1 MAVDL
6 RHVQRTDPQHSA
18 TEAGLLYE
26 RYSGRILAYCIHALR
41 HRGDAEDAV
50 QTTFLHAHRA
60 LQRGVV
66 PEHEFAWLHTI
77 AKNVCRMHRRTAARR
92 GAVTGLD
99 LDALPAREGDAGD
112 QELLYGLDDALASLP
127 ERQRRALVMREL
139 RGLSSEEVASQLG
152 MSATATY
159 ALLTRARRSLARALT
174 VGGRSALGLDL
185 GPLLLR
191 LKALFAGGG
200 ATVAATT
207 AVAAVVAAG
216 GVTLERALVEYP
228 KDSAVQ
234 LQGTPAGG
242 GGGFA
247 SRTSCARPG
256 TSDVSPAARPQQWRR
271 RVHGC
276 RRAHR
281 GRRTGRSAG
290 AARLRG
296 RPGCAD
302 GAPVPS
308 RAGAADRDRA
318 RSDRSGR
325 RARARR
331 RHGRPGGRPTGRHR
345 LRPAASVAG
354 RWRGN
359 RDRAR
364 GSASA
369 SGRPEPDGPRAGAA
383 APGPPLSATDAG
395 RCKSA
400 ATSTTRSRRGAPLR

>member
-6 RHVQRTDPQHSA
+6 RHVQGTDPQHSA
-18 TEAGLLYE
+18 TQAGLLYE

-152 MSATATY
+152 MSAAATY

-216 GVTLERALVEYP
+216 GVTLERALVEHP

-234 LQGTPAGG
+234 LQRTPGAAAA
-242 GGGFA
+242 A
-247 SRTSCARPG
+247 SLP
-256 TSDVSPAARPQQWRR
+256 VPAARVPVPATSPQPRDR
-271 RVHGC
+271 SSG
-276 RRAHR
+276 A
-281 GRRTGRSAG
+281 GEPTGVGEPIVGGKPTRSGPAGAPEQPDSAG
-290 AARLRG
+290 VPAAPTALPFPTEPETQTETELG
-296 RPGCAD
+296 AIDPADAPGLVED
-302 GAPVPS
+302 TVDPVVDPLVDTVSGLPLPLPDVGVVTEIVPEDPLPPVDVPS
-308 RAGAADRDRA
+308 
-318 RSDRSGR
+318 
-325 RARARR
+325 
-331 RHGRPGGRPTGRHR
+331 PTD
-345 LRPAASVAG
+345 PVQV
-354 RWRGN
+354 
-359 RDRAR
+359 
-364 GSASA
+364 
-369 SGRPEPDGPRAGAA
+369 
-383 APGPPLSATDAG
+383 PPLPG
-395 RCKSA
+395 LP
-400 ATSTTRSRRGAPLR
+400 GLP

>member
-41 HRGDAEDAV
+41 DRGDAEDAV

-60 LQRGVV
+60 LQRGVA

-77 AKNVCRMHRRTAARR
+77 AKNVCRMQRRTAARR
-92 GAVTGLD
+92 GAVTGVD

-112 QELLYGLDDALASLP
+112 QELLSGLDDALASLP

-191 LKALFAGGG
+191 LKGFFAGG
-200 ATVAATT
+200 AANVAATT

-216 GVTLERALVEYP
+216 GVTLERALVEHP

-234 LQGTPAGG
+234 LQRTPEGEAAASLLAPAVRVPLPATSPQPRYRSSGAGEPT
-242 GGGFA
+242 
-247 SRTSCARPG
+247 RTDGPARVPEQPD
-256 TSDVSPAARPQQWRR
+256 SADVPAA
-271 RVHGC
+271 
-276 RRAHR
+276 
-281 GRRTGRSAG
+281 
-290 AARLRG
+290 
-296 RPGCAD
+296 
-302 GAPVPS
+302 
-308 RAGAADRDRA
+308 
-318 RSDRSGR
+318 
-325 RARARR
+325 
-331 RHGRPGGRPTGRHR
+331 PTA
-345 LRPAASVAG
+345 LPL
-354 RWRGN
+354 
-359 RDRAR
+359 
-364 GSASA
+364 
-369 SGRPEPDGPRAGAA
+369 PIEPDTQTDTELGVIDPAD
-383 APGPPLSATDAG
+383 APGLVEDTVDPVVDTVSGLPLPLPDLGAVTEFVPEDPLPPANVPSATDPVQVP
-395 RCKSA
+395 
-400 ATSTTRSRRGAPLR
+400 PLPGLPPLP

>member
-41 HRGDAEDAV
+41 DRGDAEDAV

-77 AKNVCRMHRRTAARR
+77 AKNVCRMQRRTAARR

-112 QELLYGLDDALASLP
+112 QELLSGLDDALASLP

-191 LKALFAGGG
+191 LKALFAGG
-200 ATVAATT
+200 AANVAATT

-216 GVTLERALVEYP
+216 GVTLERALVEHP

-234 LQGTPAGG
+234 LQRTPRRRRRLR
-242 GGGFA
+242 FSHQLCA
-247 SRTSCARPG
+247 SRFQRPLPSRD
-256 TSDVSPAARPQQWRR
+256 TAAVVPASP
-271 RVHGC
+271 HG
-276 RRAHR
+276 
-281 GRRTGRSAG
+281 RT
-290 AARLRG
+290 G
-296 RPGCAD
+296 RPGCRSSPTPQASRLRRRRSRSQ
-302 GAPVPS
+302 PS
-308 RAGAADRDRA
+308 R
-318 RSDRSGR
+318 
-325 RARARR
+325 RR
-331 RHGRPGGRPTGRHR
+331 RPRP
-345 LRPAASVAG
+345 S
-354 RWRGN
+354 
-359 RDRAR
+359 
-364 GSASA
+364 
-369 SGRPEPDGPRAGAA
+369 SG
-383 APGPPLSATDAG
+383 
-395 RCKSA
+395 
-400 ATSTTRSRRGAPLR
+400 